1 MLCSKPAKQPE
12 GWALLGSSYV
22 MKHLRLVLILALVA
36 AVAAACGGGGAP
48 KSVPSDAVAVVGN
61 DTISKDRFNEVLAD
75 AKRSY
80 QATHKPIPKPGT
92 PPYGT
97 LRSQII
103 QLLVE
108 RSEYEQSAKDLGVK
122 VSDKDVSD
130 RLEQLKQQVFGE
142 NQPGQ
147 KPNSKAQIEKL
158 YHQQL
163 KAQGL
168 TEKNVKDGLR
178 VQLLRDKIAQKV
190 TKDAKV
196 SDDDA
201 KKYYDDHK
209 QQYEQPAQPASRDVR
224 HILVKSHAL
233 ALTVYKKLKTG
244 GDFSKLA
251 LKYSTDSVKRPPVVL
266 LESVEYISASLEKS
280 PAWRSR
286 STSS

>member
-1 MLCSKPAKQPE
+1 
-12 GWALLGSSYV
+12 

-36 AVAAACGGGGAP
+36 AVAAACGGGGGAP

-80 QATHKPIPKPGT
+80 QATHKPFPKPGT

-130 RLEQLKQQVFGE
+130 RLEQLKQQVFGAT
-142 NQPGQ
+142 QPGQ

-158 YHQQL
+158 YH
-163 KAQGL
+163 
-168 TEKNVKDGLR
+168 
-178 VQLLRDKIAQKV
+178 
-190 TKDAKV
+190 
-196 SDDDA
+196 
-201 KKYYDDHK
+201 
-209 QQYEQPAQPASRDVR
+209 
-224 HILVKSHAL
+224 
-233 ALTVYKKLKTG
+233 
-244 GDFSKLA
+244 
-251 LKYSTDSVKRPPVVL
+251 
-266 LESVEYISASLEKS
+266 
-280 PAWRSR
+280 
-286 STSS
+286 

>member
-12 GWALLGSSYV
+12 RWASLGSSYV

-36 AVAAACGGGGAP
+36 AFVATACGGGGAP

-80 QATHKPIPKPGT
+80 QATHKPFPKPGT

-108 RSEYEQSAKDLGVK
+108 RSEYEQSAKD
-122 VSDKDVSD
+122 
-130 RLEQLKQQVFGE
+130 
-142 NQPGQ
+142 
-147 KPNSKAQIEKL
+147 
-158 YHQQL
+158 
-163 KAQGL
+163 
-168 TEKNVKDGLR
+168 
-178 VQLLRDKIAQKV
+178 
-190 TKDAKV
+190 AKV
-196 SDDDA
+196 SADDA

-209 QQYEQPAQPASRDVR
+209 HQYEQPAQPASRDGR

-233 ALTVYKKLKTG
+233 ALTVYKK
-244 GDFSKLA
+244 
-251 LKYSTDSVKRPPVVL
+251 
-266 LESVEYISASLEKS
+266 
-280 PAWRSR
+280 
-286 STSS
+286 